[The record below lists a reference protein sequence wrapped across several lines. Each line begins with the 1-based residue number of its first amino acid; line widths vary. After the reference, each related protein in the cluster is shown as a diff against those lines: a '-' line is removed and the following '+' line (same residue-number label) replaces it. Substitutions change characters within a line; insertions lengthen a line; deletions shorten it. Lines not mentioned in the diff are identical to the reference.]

1 MQNLSLIGTLL
12 MVGLVAAVSG
22 QERTVSQAD
31 RERAVHAL
39 LAAFGPAEEAR
50 IRRGVEQVAERW
62 WPEDGDGEAFVAFCR
77 EHFLPAS
84 QLTHTFRRL
93 QDALEQVEGHL
104 HEVRRFLTTP
114 LDLDTGPVAKVDQLL
129 AQLDLG
135 AHLSEDL
142 FRTKVAHL
150 ALLNFP
156 LDTLQDRLS
165 QGESWD
171 RERWAQSR
179 LVERFALRVPAEVAK
194 GVSQA
199 LLASDQYVA
208 NYDLA
213 MDRLR
218 DGQGEALFPVGL
230 ELISHWG
237 LRDELKAW
245 YGQPEGLRRQRLIQ
259 QLMLRIVRQEVPQG
273 FLRDGGFLY
282 DPFTGALLAADGT
295 QPPASHLA
303 PEPNLRYERWLANFH
318 ALRQVDAYSPLA
330 PTALARSFEL
340 ERQIPEAEV
349 EKVLRRVLA
358 SSEVR
363 ALAKLIAAR
372 LGRPLEPFDI
382 WYAGFS
388 ARAGFSEEELDRLV
402 RSRYPTVEAF
412 QKDLPNI
419 LRKLGFSADK
429 AAFLAER
436 IVVDPARGAGHAM
449 GAVRREDKAHL
460 RTRVGPSGMSYKGF
474 NIAIHELG
482 HNVEQVFSLNG
493 IDHWALMGV
502 PNNAFTE
509 AIAFAFQSRDLELLG
524 LPAARREGEEALASL
539 WATYEIAG
547 VSLVELQAW
556 RWLYRNPQATA
567 AQLKEAVL
575 AAAREVWNTYYADI
589 FGHRDCELLA
599 IYSHMIAYPLYLSDY
614 ALGHL
619 IAFQLR
625 ERLRGEQFGEEVERM
640 ARLGKLTP
648 DAWLKAAVGESI
660 SPQPLLRAAGKA
672 LAQLGAGKR

>member
-1 MQNLSLIGTLL
+1 MQNLSVIGTLL
-12 MVGLVAAVSG
+12 MVGLTAAGSG

-39 LAAFGPAEEAR
+39 LATFGPAEEVR

-62 WPEDGDGEAFVAFCR
+62 WPEDGDGVAFVAFCR

-84 QLTHTFRRL
+84 ELLPTFRRL

-114 LDLDTGPVAKVDQLL
+114 LDLDTGPVSKVDQLL
-129 AQLDLG
+129 AQLDLA

-156 LDTLQDRLS
+156 LDSLQDRLS
-165 QGESWD
+165 QGGGWD

-179 LVERFALRVPAEVAK
+179 LLERFALRVPAEVAR
-194 GVSQA
+194 GVSKA

-208 NYDLA
+208 SYNLA

-218 DGQGEALFPVGL
+218 DGQGEALFPAGL
-230 ELISHWG
+230 KLISHWG

-245 YGQPEGLRRQRLIQ
+245 YGQPDGLRRQRLIQ

-282 DPFTGALLAADGT
+282 DPFSGALVALDGAK
-295 QPPASHLA
+295 PSASDLA

-349 EKVLRRVLA
+349 EKVLRTLLA

-388 ARAGFSEEELDRLV
+388 PRAGFSEEELDRLV

-412 QKDLPNI
+412 QKDLPHI

-493 IDHWALMGV
+493 MDHWALAGV

-524 LPAARREGEEALASL
+524 LPAARQEQEEALASL

-567 AQLKEAVL
+567 AQLKDAVL
-575 AAAREVWNTYYADI
+575 AAAREVWNASYADV

-619 IAFQLR
+619 IAFQVR
-625 ERLRGEQFGEEVERM
+625 ERLRGERFGEEVERM

-648 DAWLKAAVGESI
+648 DAWLKAAVGEPL
-660 SPQPLLRAAGKA
+660 SPYPLLRAAGQA
-672 LAQLGAGKR
+672 LAQLGAGKP

>member
-1 MQNLSLIGTLL
+1 MQNLSVIGTLL
-12 MVGLVAAVSG
+12 MVGLTAAGSG

-31 RERAVHAL
+31 RERAVHTL
-39 LAAFGPAEEAR
+39 LATFGPAEEVR

-62 WPEDGDGEAFVAFCR
+62 WPEDGDGVAFVAFCR

-84 QLTHTFRRL
+84 ELPPTFRRL

-114 LDLDTGPVAKVDQLL
+114 LDLDTGPVSKVDQLL
-129 AQLDLG
+129 AQLDLA

-156 LDTLQDRLS
+156 LDSLQDRLS
-165 QGESWD
+165 QGGGWD

-179 LVERFALRVPAEVAK
+179 LLERFALRVPAEVAR
-194 GVSQA
+194 GVSKA

-208 NYDLA
+208 SYDLA

-218 DGQGEALFPVGL
+218 DGQGEALFPAGL
-230 ELISHWG
+230 KLISHWG

-245 YGQPEGLRRQRLIQ
+245 YGQPDGLRRQRLIQ

-282 DPFTGALLAADGT
+282 DPFSGALVALDGAK
-295 QPPASHLA
+295 PSASDLA

-349 EKVLRRVLA
+349 EKVLRTLLA

-388 ARAGFSEEELDRLV
+388 PRAGFSEEELDRLV

-412 QKDLPNI
+412 QKDLPHI

-493 IDHWALMGV
+493 MDHWALAGV

-524 LPAARREGEEALASL
+524 LPAARQEQEEALASL

-567 AQLKEAVL
+567 SQLRDAVL
-575 AAAREVWNTYYADI
+575 AAAREVWNAYYADV
-589 FGHRDCELLA
+589 FGHRECELLA

-619 IAFQLR
+619 IAFQVR

-648 DAWLKAAVGESI
+648 DAWLKAAVGEPL
-660 SPQPLLRAAGKA
+660 SPYPLLRAAGQA
-672 LAQLGAGKR
+672 LAQRGEGKP